1 MAHPHP
7 MEIHEPMT
15 KRFGLRFALAA
26 MLAAF
31 PAGLSA
37 QAPEVSTDNTP
48 FGATSGEYLLLGA
61 GARGTALGNAY
72 AALATDVSAL
82 YYNPAGLALM
92 ARPAAMVGSYDYVA
106 ETQYTWGGVAF
117 PFGGGARAFGIQI
130 GTFGFKDQPV
140 YTVDAP
146 DGNGSVYS
154 VSETFAG
161 MTLAQN
167 FSDRFSA
174 GLTAKFLFDQL
185 GDASGSAFAIDF
197 GTHFHAMLGQKPIKL
212 AFTITNL
219 GAGLDYS
226 GSALN
231 VQAPREQPEGEDE
244 VPSADQPGQYRTKSF
259 PLPTTFR
266 VALGYDLMSSTS
278 NRLSVIGEFNQ
289 PNNNRAGFSLG
300 GEYAMNR
307 IGGSNFGAALRGSYS
322 YASANNGNDEGL
334 TTLSEFVS
342 TNDEAALQG
351 LAGGAGLTYASGN
364 FNIGFD
370 YALKYMGLLGPTN
383 FFSVTLGW

>member
-1 MAHPHP
+1 VGRHRLP
-7 MEIHEPMT
+7 
-15 KRFGLRFALAA
+15 
-26 MLAAF
+26 
-31 PAGLSA
+31 
-37 QAPEVSTDNTP
+37 V
-48 FGATSGEYLLLGA
+48 
-61 GARGTALGNAY
+61 RG
-72 AALATDVSAL
+72 
-82 YYNPAGLALM
+82 
-92 ARPAAMVGSYDYVA
+92 
-106 ETQYTWGGVAF
+106 WG
-117 PFGGGARAFGIQI
+117 RAFGIQI

-146 DGNGSVYS
+146 DGTGSVYS

-161 MTLAQN
+161 LTLAQN

-185 GDASGSAFAIDF
+185 GDAQGSAFAVDF

-212 AFTITNL
+212 AFTIANL

-226 GSALN
+226 GAAVN
-231 VQAPREQPEGEDE
+231 TQAPRETPEGEAE
-244 VPSADQPGQYRTKSF
+244 VPSSDQPAQYRTKSF

-266 VALGYDLMSSTS
+266 VALGYDLMSSTAS
-278 NRLSVIGEFNQ
+278 RLSVIGEFNQ

-300 GEYAMNR
+300 SEYAMNR
-307 IGGSNFGAALRGSYS
+307 IGGSNFGASLRGSYS

-334 TTLSEFVS
+334 TSLATA

-370 YALKYMGLLGPTN
+370 YALKYMGILGPTN